1 MVMLYQKTKDAMRKL
16 MMKRIQHFFLLLV
29 FSAVILVACKSSDN
43 WSLEKNHLVI
53 KNDTGMTEWICFL
66 NSTPEEEWG
75 SILDSIYTITLKNGV
90 TVIQGAAFEQCHNLT
105 EVYMAN
111 SVHTIE
117 EWAFDCCNSLRK
129 VHWSKNLKIIEE
141 EAFTYCA
148 LEEISFP
155 EGVLEIQANAF
166 LYCNELKRVVIPGST
181 YLITGVMEAE
191 RLEQL
196 VFLGNRPER
205 ITNIPFS
212 LFGQPA
218 NTQSLMIY
226 YLNRNSNL
234 WAPNGETEW
243 NGIPIIG
250 IDSLDDL
257 PPLE

>member
-1 MVMLYQKTKDAMRKL
+1 
-16 MMKRIQHFFLLLV
+16 MKRIQLV
-29 FSAVILVACKSSDN
+29 SLIIVFCTIFLVACKPGAN

-53 KNDTGMTEWICFL
+53 KNDAGMTEWICFL

-90 TVIQGAAFEQCHNLT
+90 TVIQGAAFENCHNLT

-117 EWAFDCCNSLRK
+117 EWAFDSCTSLEKIR
-129 VHWSKNLKIIEE
+129 WSKNLKIIEE
-141 EAFTYCA
+141 EAFSCCA
-148 LEEISFP
+148 LKEIVFP
-155 EGVLEIQANAF
+155 EGVQEIHANAF
-166 LYCNELKRVVIPGST
+166 LYCDELKRAVFPGST

-196 VFLGNRPER
+196 VFLGNRPEK
-205 ITNIPFS
+205 ITNIPIS

-218 NTQSLMIY
+218 NTQTLTIY
-226 YLNRNSNL
+226 YLNKNKQL
-234 WAPNGETEW
+234 WMPNGETEW

-257 PPLE
+257 PKYD